1 MARYR
6 KIDPRIW
13 NDAKFSALS
22 SEGKLLFLYLL
33 TAPAMTMI
41 GAMPM
46 RASAVAEELGFDSK
60 RYAIRYQELS
70 QMGIVEYDDR
80 GLFWVKN
87 FLKYNAPDNP
97 KVVISWGNVLDLLP
111 ECPLLTKV
119 LKSAQAHCLQRGEG
133 YAEAFSKSFGN
144 GIAYGM
150 PNPMPYQEQEQEQE
164 QEKDI
169 CAKPLDFA
177 PDSPADGFAL
187 EQENPFSES
196 GNVPVQKIV
205 DIYNEVLGES
215 LGRVVKIT
223 PSRAQA
229 IRARWRDILHDCECA
244 DKKAGLE
251 MVRDYFK
258 AVSQSNFLM
267 GRTHNPNHPNWRA
280 DFDFLLKQKTYTGI
294 LEKRYSNGR

>member
-97 KVVISWGNVLDLLP
+97 KVVISWGSVLDLLP

-164 QEKDI
+164 QEKNI
-169 CAKPLDFA
+169 YA
-177 PDSPADGFAL
+177 PDGASVSEDQKTERPSPIKKPADVSKEDWANYLKLRKQKRLPLTAL
-187 EQENPFSES
+187 ALQEIEH
-196 GNVPVQKIV
+196 
-205 DIYNEVLGES
+205 EAE
-215 LGRVVKIT
+215 
-223 PSRAQA
+223 
-229 IRARWRDILHDCECA
+229 
-244 DKKAGLE
+244 KAGLPMAE
-251 MVRDYFK
+251 VIRICLKNSWAGFK
-258 AVSQSNFLM
+258 AS
-267 GRTHNPNHPNWRA
+267 W
-280 DFDFLLKQKTYTGI
+280 
-294 LEKRYSNGR
+294 LEKPQHGSQKKSVMEQTSFADLDYSEGINPDGTF

>member
-133 YAEAFSKSFGN
+133 YAEAFKKSFGN

-164 QEKDI
+164 QEKEVGGGNAPIPSVDEFGLAGEVASSN
-169 CAKPLDFA
+169 AKTKKPKAITHPLDLESIPDDYTEYCQEVRPDLVPARVFA
-177 PDSPADGFAL
+177 A
-187 EQENPFSES
+187 
-196 GNVPVQKIV
+196 
-205 DIYNEVLGES
+205 
-215 LGRVVKIT
+215 
-223 PSRAQA
+223 
-229 IRARWRDILHDCECA
+229 
-244 DKKAGLE
+244 
-251 MVRDYFK
+251 FK
-258 AVSQSNFLM
+258 AYWTKGKGKGTLKSDKNWFQSWMNWVKKEDEA
-267 GRTHNPNHPNWRA
+267 RTRNTKPVAVEEFSDDRYANAMNPDGSLNW
-280 DFDFLLKQKTYTGI
+280 D
-294 LEKRYSNGR
+294 

>member
-111 ECPLLTKV
+111 ECPLLSKV

-133 YAEAFSKSFGN
+133 YAEAFRKSFGN

-164 QEKDI
+164 QEVVCASAPSVEVASETEKPKKAKAITHAFDLEALPEDWAVYCKDVRPDLDPAKVFAAFKAYWTLGKGKGTLRADKSWFQSWANWLKKESESRYRTRAADDSLDKYRI
-169 CAKPLDFA
+169 SRTAKPQR
-177 PDSPADGFAL
+177 PADVT
-187 EQENPFSES
+187 EE
-196 GNVPVQKIV
+196 
-205 DIYNEVLGES
+205 D
-215 LGRVVKIT
+215 
-223 PSRAQA
+223 
-229 IRARWRDILHDCECA
+229 
-244 DKKAGLE
+244 
-251 MVRDYFK
+251 
-258 AVSQSNFLM
+258 
-267 GRTHNPNHPNWRA
+267 
-280 DFDFLLKQKTYTGI
+280 LL
-294 LEKRYSNGR
+294 NGWC

>member
-46 RASAVAEELGFDSK
+46 RATAVAEELGFDSK

-97 KVVISWGNVLDLLP
+97 KVVISWGSVLDLLP

-119 LKSAQAHCLQRGEG
+119 LKSAQTHCLQRGEG
-133 YAEAFSKSFGN
+133 YAEAFRKSFGN

-164 QEKDI
+164 QEKNI
-169 CAKPLDFA
+169 YA
-177 PDSPADGFAL
+177 PSGASVSEDQKTERPSQIKKPADVSKEDWANYLKLRKQKRLPLTAL
-187 EQENPFSES
+187 ALQEMEH
-196 GNVPVQKIV
+196 
-205 DIYNEVLGES
+205 EAE
-215 LGRVVKIT
+215 
-223 PSRAQA
+223 
-229 IRARWRDILHDCECA
+229 
-244 DKKAGLE
+244 KAGLP
-251 MVRDYFK
+251 MVEVIRICLKNSWAGFK
-258 AVSQSNFLM
+258 ASWLTKPQHGSQKQSVMQQTSFADLDYSE
-267 GRTHNPNHPNWRA
+267 GINP
-280 DFDFLLKQKTYTGI
+280 DGTF
-294 LEKRYSNGR
+294 

>member
-97 KVVISWGNVLDLLP
+97 KVVISWGSILDLLP

-164 QEKDI
+164 QEKNI
-169 CAKPLDFA
+169 YA
-177 PDSPADGFAL
+177 PDGASVSEDQKTERPSPIKKPADVSKEDWANYLKLRKQKRLPLTAL
-187 EQENPFSES
+187 ALQEMEH
-196 GNVPVQKIV
+196 
-205 DIYNEVLGES
+205 EAE
-215 LGRVVKIT
+215 
-223 PSRAQA
+223 
-229 IRARWRDILHDCECA
+229 
-244 DKKAGLE
+244 KAGKPMAE
-251 MVRDYFK
+251 VVRICLKNSWAGFK
-258 AVSQSNFLM
+258 ASWLTKPQHGSQQPVMQQTSFADLDYSE
-267 GRTHNPNHPNWRA
+267 GINP
-280 DFDFLLKQKTYTGI
+280 DGTF
-294 LEKRYSNGR
+294 

>member
-97 KVVISWGNVLDLLP
+97 KVVISWGSVLDLLP

-164 QEKDI
+164 QEKNI
-169 CAKPLDFA
+169 YA
-177 PDSPADGFAL
+177 PDGASVSENQKTERPSQIKKPADVSKEDWANYLKLRKQKRLPLTAL
-187 EQENPFSES
+187 ALQEMEH
-196 GNVPVQKIV
+196 
-205 DIYNEVLGES
+205 EAE
-215 LGRVVKIT
+215 
-223 PSRAQA
+223 
-229 IRARWRDILHDCECA
+229 
-244 DKKAGLE
+244 KAGKPMAE
-251 MVRDYFK
+251 VVRICLKNSWAGFK
-258 AVSQSNFLM
+258 ASWLTKPQHGSQQPVMQQTSFADLDYSE
-267 GRTHNPNHPNWRA
+267 GINP
-280 DFDFLLKQKTYTGI
+280 DGTF
-294 LEKRYSNGR
+294 

>member
-97 KVVISWGNVLDLLP
+97 KVVISWGSVLDLLP

-164 QEKDI
+164 QEKNI
-169 CAKPLDFA
+169 YA
-177 PDSPADGFAL
+177 PDGASVSEDQKTERPSPIKKPADVSKEDWANYLKLRKQKRLPLTAL
-187 EQENPFSES
+187 ALQEMEH
-196 GNVPVQKIV
+196 
-205 DIYNEVLGES
+205 EAE
-215 LGRVVKIT
+215 
-223 PSRAQA
+223 
-229 IRARWRDILHDCECA
+229 
-244 DKKAGLE
+244 KAGKPMAE
-251 MVRDYFK
+251 VVRICLKNSWAGFK
-258 AVSQSNFLM
+258 ASWLTKPQHGSQQPVMQQTSFADLDYSE
-267 GRTHNPNHPNWRA
+267 GINP
-280 DFDFLLKQKTYTGI
+280 DGTF
-294 LEKRYSNGR
+294 

>member
-46 RASAVAEELGFDSK
+46 RASAVAEELGFDLK
-60 RYAIRYQELS
+60 QYAIRYQELS

-97 KVVISWGNVLDLLP
+97 KVVISWGSVLDLLP

-164 QEKDI
+164 QEKNI
-169 CAKPLDFA
+169 YA
-177 PDSPADGFAL
+177 PDGASVSEDQKTERPSPIKKPADVSKEDWANYLKLRKQKRLPLTAL
-187 EQENPFSES
+187 ALQEMEHEAERAGKPMA
-196 GNVPVQKIV
+196 
-205 DIYNEVLGES
+205 EVVRICLKNS
-215 LGRVVKIT
+215 
-223 PSRAQA
+223 
-229 IRARWRDILHDCECA
+229 W
-244 DKKAGLE
+244 AG
-251 MVRDYFK
+251 FK
-258 AVSQSNFLM
+258 ASWLTKPQHGSQQPVMQQTSFADLDYSE
-267 GRTHNPNHPNWRA
+267 GINP
-280 DFDFLLKQKTYTGI
+280 DGTF
-294 LEKRYSNGR
+294 